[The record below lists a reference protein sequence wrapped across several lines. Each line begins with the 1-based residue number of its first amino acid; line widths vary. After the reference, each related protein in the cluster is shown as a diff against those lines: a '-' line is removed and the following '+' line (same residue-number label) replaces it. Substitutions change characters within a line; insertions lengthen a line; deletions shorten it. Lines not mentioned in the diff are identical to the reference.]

1 MFIVKNLT
9 LLLLIILI
17 FNLLFINTTSTQA
30 ENAQNDT
37 KIDWVNPYY
46 SFNNNPVFGL
56 VYNNVFN
63 KKVFNLKEKKL
74 NETIASKIT
83 TFNDI
88 AYFVTD
94 KGNLF
99 MVNLN
104 TLQYNLTQITKTGSP
119 NSHAPVIAKK
129 CNNLILKDA
138 KSYINYFKIVSEF
151 NLKLIKRYGPTD
163 DNLGIIATEDNLFF
177 TTSGGP
183 AGQII
188 RATCDG
194 SILNIWLLANY
205 NFPRT
210 SPVFYDK
217 TVVIQTTFG
226 HFMARSL
233 NNTIQWDR
241 SFGIVANEPL
251 TINNNYIIVK
261 GKDYKNN
268 PLLIAINLSNGNK
281 IWELALKSEIVS
293 NIVSINDKVIFLLSN
308 NTLISLN
315 VKNLNLI
322 NKIQLSKYN
331 IEVIKTDL
339 IYINDIL
346 IFTAKKDNNY
356 IVVYYDILTN
366 NIVSEK
372 IDNNT
377 GNIIG
382 LSLSN
387 GKLIVTGV
395 NGFEILPI
403 YTRSSLTVK
412 SDPPLNLKIKID
424 NGTYIMNNGSIKINY
439 LLYNEKLINLQIQE
453 EIAVNRTTKLRL
465 INWENVIQSNNN
477 NSVVKLLQWDDI
489 TVIAKYDYF
498 LLTRLEIN
506 YAFLNYTNNV
516 KIKIKINDEEKAIW
530 EDYIRIAHSKNLKIY
545 AEPIIPINST
555 DSIIFYKWSDN
566 VTTNERN
573 YEIKSYNFIKLT
585 AYYILSKKAILKI
598 KIVTGNYTGLSKII
612 ENIEADHPIKFENNT
627 AQIILDMYKI
637 INFKVLSS
645 QIYIDDYSRYKFLS
659 WSADVYS
666 NDTSFQYLV
675 NKNYNIITITF
686 KYERKFELYINKTIL
701 FNNKIISSNLTK
713 IYEEW
718 SDSYLNYTLKIKKVE
733 FKDKNT
739 KVEYMD
745 IILPNKIELNNNN
758 DELIISLKLIDK
770 KTIIIIYYKIYKLT
784 KLTLIV
790 NNQIIDKVNINHT
803 QVNLEK
809 INNSSIFS
817 TEKWLYE
824 PITLIFEVPK
834 EMKINE
840 VKTLRFM
847 EFKNLS
853 SNPMITVKMEPG
865 EEVTLEVIY
874 MEDNKEINSQ
884 FIIGLFL
891 ITILA
896 ISILLVIRAFR

>member
-1 MFIVKNLT
+1 VKKLT
-9 LLLLIILI
+9 LLLFIILI

-37 KIDWVNPYY
+37 KIDWINPYY

-63 KKVFNLKEKKL
+63 KKVFNLKEKKF

-83 TFNDI
+83 TFNNI

-104 TLQYNLTQITKTGSP
+104 TLKYNLTQITKTGSP
-119 NSHAPVIAKK
+119 NSHAAVIAKK
-129 CNNLILKDA
+129 CNNLILKDGE
-138 KSYINYFKIVSEF
+138 SYINYFKIVNEF
-151 NLKLIKRYGPTD
+151 NLKLIKRHGPTD
-163 DNLGIIATEDNLFF
+163 DNLGIIATEDNVFF
-177 TTSGGP
+177 TNSGGP

-217 TVVIQTTFG
+217 IVVIQTTFG
-226 HFMARSL
+226 HFMTRSL

-241 SFGIVANEPL
+241 SLGIVANEPL

-268 PLLIAINLSNGNK
+268 PLLVAINLSNGNK
-281 IWELALKSEIVS
+281 IWELSLKSEIIS

-315 VKNLNLI
+315 VKNSNLI

-339 IYINDIL
+339 IYINNIL
-346 IFTAKKDNNY
+346 IFSAKKDNNY
-356 IVVYYDILTN
+356 IIVYYDILTN
-366 NIVSEK
+366 NFASEK
-372 IDNNT
+372 IDSNT

-387 GKLIVTGV
+387 GKLIVAGV

-424 NGTYIMNNGSIKINY
+424 NGTYIINNGSIKINY

-477 NSVVKLLQWDDI
+477 HSVVKLLQWDDI

-516 KIKIKINDEEKAIW
+516 KVKIKINEEEKAIW

-637 INFKVLSS
+637 INFKVLGS
-645 QIYIDDYSRYKFLS
+645 QIYIDDYNRYKFLS
-659 WSADVYS
+659 WTTDVYS

-675 NKNYNIITITF
+675 NKNYNEIIITF

-701 FNNKIISSNLTK
+701 FNNKIISSDLTK

-733 FKDKNT
+733 LKDKNT

-770 KTIIIIYYKIYKLT
+770 KTIIIIYYKMYKLT

-790 NNQIIDKVNINHT
+790 NNQIIDKLNINHT

-809 INNSSIFS
+809 INNSSSFY

-824 PITLIFEVPK
+824 PITLIIEVPK

-840 VKTLRFM
+840 VKTLKFM
-847 EFKNLS
+847 EFKNHS

-865 EEVTLEVIY
+865 EEIMLEAIY
-874 MEDNKEINSQ
+874 IEDNKEINSQ
-884 FIIGLFL
+884 FIIILFL
-891 ITILA
+891 ITVLA
-896 ISILLVIRAFR
+896 ISIILLIRAFR

>member
-1 MFIVKNLT
+1 
-9 LLLLIILI
+9 
-17 FNLLFINTTSTQA
+17 
-30 ENAQNDT
+30 
-37 KIDWVNPYY
+37 
-46 SFNNNPVFGL
+46 
-56 VYNNVFN
+56 
-63 KKVFNLKEKKL
+63 
-74 NETIASKIT
+74 
-83 TFNDI
+83 
-88 AYFVTD
+88 
-94 KGNLF
+94 
-99 MVNLN
+99 
-104 TLQYNLTQITKTGSP
+104 
-119 NSHAPVIAKK
+119 
-129 CNNLILKDA
+129 
-138 KSYINYFKIVSEF
+138 
-151 NLKLIKRYGPTD
+151 
-163 DNLGIIATEDNLFF
+163 
-177 TTSGGP
+177 
-183 AGQII
+183 
-188 RATCDG
+188 
-194 SILNIWLLANY
+194 
-205 NFPRT
+205 
-210 SPVFYDK
+210 
-217 TVVIQTTFG
+217 
-226 HFMARSL
+226 MARSL

-241 SFGIVANEPL
+241 SLGIVANEPL

-268 PLLIAINLSNGNK
+268 PLLVAINLSNGNK
-281 IWELALKSEIVS
+281 IWEMALKSEIIS

-308 NTLISLN
+308 NTLFSLN
-315 VKNLNLI
+315 VKNSNLI

-339 IYINDIL
+339 IYINNIL
-346 IFTAKKDNNY
+346 IFSAKKDNNY
-356 IVVYYDILTN
+356 IIVYYDILTN
-366 NIVSEK
+366 NFASEK
-372 IDNNT
+372 TDSNT

-387 GKLIVTGV
+387 GKLIVAGV

-412 SDPPLNLKIKID
+412 SAPPFNLKIKID
-424 NGTYIMNNGSIKINY
+424 NSTYIMNNGSIKINY
-439 LLYNEKLINLQIQE
+439 LLYNEKRINLQIQE

-516 KIKIKINDEEKAIW
+516 KVKIKINEEEKAIW

-573 YEIKSYNFIKLT
+573 YEIKSYNFNKLT

-637 INFKVLSS
+637 INFKVLGS
-645 QIYIDDYSRYKFLS
+645 QIYIDDYNRYKFLS
-659 WSADVYS
+659 WTTDVYS

-675 NKNYNIITITF
+675 NKNYNEIIITF

-701 FNNKIISSNLTK
+701 FNNKIISSDLTK

-733 FKDKNT
+733 LKDKNT

-770 KTIIIIYYKIYKLT
+770 KTIIIIYYKMYKLT

-790 NNQIIDKVNINHT
+790 NNQIIDKLNINHT

-809 INNSSIFS
+809 INNSSSFY

-824 PITLIFEVPK
+824 PITLIIEVPK

-840 VKTLRFM
+840 VKTLKFM
-847 EFKNLS
+847 EFKNHS

-865 EEVTLEVIY
+865 EEIMLEAIY
-874 MEDNKEINSQ
+874 IEDNKEINSQ
-884 FIIGLFL
+884 FIIILFL
-891 ITILA
+891 ITVLA
-896 ISILLVIRAFR
+896 ISIILLIKAFR

>member
-1 MFIVKNLT
+1 VKKLT
-9 LLLLIILI
+9 LLLFIILI

-37 KIDWVNPYY
+37 KIDWINPYY

-63 KKVFNLKEKKL
+63 KKVFNLKEKKF

-83 TFNDI
+83 TFNNI

-104 TLQYNLTQITKTGSP
+104 TLKYNLTQITKTGSP
-119 NSHAPVIAKK
+119 NSHAAVIAKK
-129 CNNLILKDA
+129 CNNLIFKDGE
-138 KSYINYFKIVSEF
+138 SYINYFKIVNEF
-151 NLKLIKRYGPTD
+151 NLKLIKRHGPTD
-163 DNLGIIATEDNLFF
+163 DNLGIIATEDNVFF
-177 TTSGGP
+177 TNSGGP

-217 TVVIQTTFG
+217 IVVIQTTFG

-241 SFGIVANEPL
+241 SLGIVANEPL

-268 PLLIAINLSNGNK
+268 PLLVAINLSNGNK
-281 IWELALKSEIVS
+281 IWEMALKSEIIS

-315 VKNLNLI
+315 VKNSNLI

-339 IYINDIL
+339 IYINNIL
-346 IFTAKKDNNY
+346 IFSAKKDNNY
-356 IVVYYDILTN
+356 IIVYYDILTN
-366 NIVSEK
+366 NFASEK
-372 IDNNT
+372 TDSNT

-387 GKLIVTGV
+387 GKLIVAGV

-412 SDPPLNLKIKID
+412 SDPPSNLKIKID
-424 NGTYIMNNGSIKINY
+424 NSTYIMKNGSIKINY

-477 NSVVKLLQWDDI
+477 NSVVKLLEWDDI

-498 LLTRLEIN
+498 LLTRLEVN

-516 KIKIKINDEEKAIW
+516 KVKIKINEEEKAIW

-545 AEPIIPINST
+545 AEPIIPINFT

-573 YEIKSYNFIKLT
+573 HEIKSYSFVKLT
-585 AYYILSKKAILKI
+585 AYYILSKKAILTV
-598 KIVTGNYTGLSKII
+598 KIVTTNYTGINKII
-612 ENIEADHPIKFENNT
+612 ENIKADYPIKFENNT

-637 INFKVLSS
+637 INFKVLSL
-645 QIYIDDYSRYKFLS
+645 QIYIDDYGRYKFLS

-675 NKNYNIITITF
+675 NKNYNIIIITF
-686 KYERKFELYINKTIL
+686 KYEKKFELYINKTIL

-718 SDSYLNYTLKIKKVE
+718 SDSYLNYTLKIKKVAL
-733 FKDKNT
+733 KDKNT

-745 IILPNKIELNNNN
+745 IILSNKIELNNNN

-770 KTIIIIYYKIYKLT
+770 KTIIIIYYKMYKLT

-790 NNQIIDKVNINHT
+790 NNQIIDKLNINHT

-809 INNSSIFS
+809 INNSSSFY

-824 PITLIFEVPK
+824 PITLIIKVPK

-840 VKTLRFM
+840 VKTLKFM
-847 EFKNLS
+847 EFKNHS

-865 EEVTLEVIY
+865 EEIMLEAIY
-874 MEDNKEINSQ
+874 IEDNKEINSQ
-884 FIIGLFL
+884 FIIILFL
-891 ITILA
+891 ITVLA
-896 ISILLVIRAFR
+896 ISIILLIRAFR